1 MPHKPLKTRS
11 RKLKSI
17 QIAIIIRTKDRP
29 HLLTRCLQSLADQKR
44 LPDEIIVIND
54 AGVSID
60 KVVKNFSD
68 LNINLINNT
77 SNQGRAVAGN
87 QGVNATSC
95 DVFGFLDDDDRFLP
109 DHLQR
114 LEKVMLHFD
123 ARVAYSGCRLLKR
136 DMLGDKVILEE
147 KAIGEFNDAY
157 DTTRLRYENYIPLIN
172 LLINRALWLEV
183 GGFDESFDVFEDW
196 DVLQRLS
203 TKTNFYHLNRIT
215 TEYAVWGNS
224 QITQRINQESWR
236 QAYRQFLEKHV
247 LVLPDKK
254 LLQYLTE
261 YWLVSQERRGMVQGA
276 REEKQELR
284 LDLIQKSQDLEQSK
298 VQNIQLEQLSA
309 QLKSDYSQ
317 LQADWTAKYQQLQ
330 SDYSQLQS
338 DWQNKYE
345 QLQSDWQNKYEQLQ
359 SDWQNKY
366 EQLQSDATKQNANLQ
381 SDWQNK
387 YEQLQSDATQQNS
400 DWQHKYEQLQSE
412 YTKQEKF
419 FKKQQAETL
428 QLRAEYE
435 KLQNSLHELSKQ
447 VAVGMMT
454 VVQSQPGAYALAA
467 LSGSI
472 FDDYYRLTNWIRD
485 KAQILSDLE
494 QQLTIKIENLHSD
507 SKNVITQTNDLIKL
521 ISASR
526 WPQVRRYANLVQAI
540 DNQFETIF
548 SQTEHYISS
557 STDIGAKLGLNTLLE
572 PATQSELPSPR
583 PLSEVYPTFMSVAGT
598 SENPQFMENVH
609 ELGTIPFMLDAG
621 MVLVFTVYCPL
632 DNFFRLDILLATRV
646 RINACQVRLII
657 RELETKEI
665 LHVIYLNGIDI
676 FDNRYHPISF
686 EAIADSADKTYQVE
700 IDSPDANEQSG
711 IAVWCHPKKPQ
722 IQYAQQ
728 LPEHTIPNWL
738 EPDLLSI
745 PISANL
751 NVQSAVHLFILH
763 GIVESTPTLNVHIF
777 LGRLSKA
784 LKQANSQAK
793 IIIAGK
799 FSQELKQYCQ
809 QQQLT
814 TLELKSELT
823 AIFKWAK
830 SQKAEYLWCCEI
842 NALPQPDIIEHA
854 IEVFI
859 SNPNA
864 ALLVPMEKH
873 SDGTIRAGYA
883 SLMRDGLVSS
893 ASAGA
898 PANHPYYNYRRIIEA
913 ANSQLITIKIN
924 CLSKLD
930 LSEIDT
936 YHTPMYQLTE
946 LIWQLKETETIYEAA
961 VCYEHDQVYPE
972 FTEQDYNH
980 DSSVFY
986 KRWNDKLPTHTAPF
1000 ARHLDAVLNPQLQ
1013 PTVLIIDATLPTF
1026 DEDSGSLRIYTLLK
1040 IWVSLGYRITF
1051 FPDNLDSR
1059 FKYRHALEALGIEV
1073 FHSDYGIADAM
1084 AYRQFDFAF
1093 ICRVNVGHRYIP
1105 YVRSISPET
1114 KILYDTVDIHYIRE
1128 QRQAEIEN
1136 DSKLAINAEET
1147 KRKELSNCL
1156 LANRVITVTQDDAEH
1171 LKTEIPNLD
1180 CSVIPNIHKQQALPE
1195 VDFKQR
1201 DGLVFIGNYNHQP
1214 NDDAVYAFIETVLPK
1229 IHARLPDVC
1238 LYLIGSHMK
1247 DKMKALAS
1255 ETVKIIGWVD
1265 EVEPEFA
1272 KRRVFVSY
1280 LRYGAGM
1287 KGKLGQALSSELP
1300 VVSTTIG
1307 AEGMG
1312 LVDEET
1318 ALIADD
1324 PDKFADAVCNLYTD
1338 SVLWQKLS
1346 CQGRDYIEERYGET
1360 AVRNQ
1365 LKELLNHY

>member
-1 MPHKPLKTRS
+1 MPHKPLKTRRRRIS
-11 RKLKSI
+11 HKSI
-17 QIAIIIRTKDRP
+17 RIAIIIRTKDRP
-29 HLLTRCLQSLADQKR
+29 HLLTRCLQGLADQKR
-44 LPDEIIVIND
+44 LPDEVIIIND
-54 AGVSID
+54 GGVSID

-68 LNINLINNT
+68 LNIKLINNT
-77 SNQGRAVAGN
+77 TNQGRSVAGN
-87 QGVNATSC
+87 QGVNATNC

-147 KAIGEFNDAY
+147 KAIGEFNDPYNA
-157 DTTRLRYENYIPLIN
+157 TRLRYENYIPLIN
-172 LLINRALWLEV
+172 LLIDRALWLEV

-203 TKTNFYHLNRIT
+203 TKTHFYHLNRIT

-224 QITQRINQESWR
+224 QITQRINQDSWR
-236 QAYRQFLEKHV
+236 QAYRQFLKKHV

-276 REEKQELR
+276 REEAQELQ

-309 QLKSDYSQ
+309 QLKSDYSH

-330 SDYSQLQS
+330 SDYTQLQS
-338 DWQNKYE
+338 DWIAKYE

-359 SDWQNKY
+359 SDT
-366 EQLQSDATKQNANLQ
+366 TKQNVQLQ

-387 YEQLQSDATQQNS
+387 YEQLQSEATKQKTKLQS
-400 DWQHKYEQLQSE
+400 DWQNKYEHLQSE
-412 YTKQEKF
+412 YTKQEKLF
-419 FKKQQAETL
+419 QQQQAEML

-447 VAVGMMT
+447 IAVGMMN
-454 VVQSQPGAYALAA
+454 VVQSQPGAYALATS
-467 LSGSI
+467 SGSI
-472 FDDYYRLTNWIRD
+472 FDDYYRLINWIRD
-485 KAQILSDLE
+485 KAQILTDLE
-494 QQLTIKIENLHSD
+494 QQLTTQIQALRSESN
-507 SKNVITQTNDLIKL
+507 NVITQTNDLIKL

-540 DNQFETIF
+540 DNKFETIF

-557 STDIGAKLGLNTLLE
+557 STDIAVKLGLNTLLK
-572 PATQSELPSPR
+572 PATQFELPSPR
-583 PLSEVYPTFMSVAGT
+583 PLSDVYPTFMSVAGT

-609 ELGTIPFMLDAG
+609 ELGTIPFMLDAE

-632 DNFFRLDILLATRV
+632 DNFFRLDVLLATRV
-646 RINACQVRLII
+646 RINTCQLRLII
-657 RELETKEI
+657 RELDTKEV
-665 LHVIYLNGIDI
+665 LRVIYLDAIEV

-686 EAIADSADKTYQVE
+686 EAIADSAGKTYQVE

-711 IAVWCHPKKPQ
+711 IAVWCHAKKPH
-722 IQYAQQ
+722 IQYVQQ

-738 EPDLLSI
+738 ESDLLSL
-745 PISANL
+745 PISTNL
-751 NVQSAVHLFILH
+751 NVESASHLFILH
-763 GIVESTPTLNVHIF
+763 GIVESTPTLNLHIF
-777 LGRLSKA
+777 LARLTKA
-784 LKQANSQAK
+784 LKQANTQGN

-799 FSQELKQYCQ
+799 FSSELRQYCQ

-814 TLELKSELT
+814 TLELKSEFTTIL
-823 AIFKWAK
+823 KWAK
-830 SQKAEYLWCCEI
+830 TQQAEYLWCCEI
-842 NALPQPDIIEHA
+842 NALPQQDIIEHA
-854 IEVFI
+854 IDVFV

-883 SLMRDGLVSS
+883 SLMRDGLLSS

-913 ANSQLITIKIN
+913 ANSQLITVKIHS
-924 CLSKLD
+924 LSKLD
-930 LSEIDT
+930 FNKIAA

-946 LIWQLKETETIYEAA
+946 LIWQLKDEKAEAIYEAA
-961 VCYEHDQVYPE
+961 VCYEHDQTYPE

-980 DSSVFY
+980 DSSLFY
-986 KRWNDKLPTHTAPF
+986 KRWNNKLPTHTAPF

-1013 PTVLIIDATLPTF
+1013 PTVLVIDATLPTY

-1040 IWVSLGYRITF
+1040 IWVSLGYQITF
-1051 FPDNLDSR
+1051 FPDNLDSK

-1105 YVRSISPET
+1105 YIRSISPET
-1114 KILYDTVDIHYIRE
+1114 KIFYDTVDIHYIRE

-1136 DSKLAINAEET
+1136 NPKLALTAEET

-1180 CSVIPNIHKQQALPE
+1180 CSVIPNIHKQQELPE

-1229 IHARLPDVC
+1229 IHARLPEVC

-1287 KGKLGQALSSELP
+1287 KGKLGQALSAGLP
-1300 VVSTTIG
+1300 VVSTNIG

-1312 LVDEET
+1312 LVNEET

-1324 PDKFADAVCNLYTD
+1324 ADKFADAVCRLYTN
-1338 SVLWQKLS
+1338 SELWEKLS
-1346 CQGRDYIEERYGET
+1346 RQGRDYIEERYGET

-1365 LKELLNHY
+1365 LKELLDDY

>member
-1 MPHKPLKTRS
+1 MPHKPIKTR
-11 RKLKSI
+11 RRRMQSI

-29 HLLTRCLQSLADQKR
+29 HLLTRCLQGLADQKR
-44 LPDEIIVIND
+44 LPDEVIIIND
-54 AGVSID
+54 GGVSID
-60 KVVKNFSD
+60 KVVKDFSD
-68 LNINLINNT
+68 LNINLINNS
-77 SNQGRAVAGN
+77 SNKGRAVAGN
-87 QGVNATSC
+87 QGVNATNC

-147 KAIGEFNDAY
+147 KAIGEFNDSY
-157 DTTRLRYENYIPLIN
+157 DATRLRYENYIPLIN
-172 LLINRALWLEV
+172 LLIDRALWLEV
-183 GGFDESFDVFEDW
+183 GGFDEAFDVFEDW
-196 DVLQRLS
+196 DILQRLS
-203 TKTNFYHLNRIT
+203 IKTNFYHLNRIT

-224 QITQRINQESWR
+224 QITQRINKDSWR
-236 QAYRQFLEKHV
+236 QAYRQFLKKHV
-247 LVLPDKK
+247 LTLSDKK

-276 REEKQELR
+276 REEKQELH

-298 VQNIQLEQLSA
+298 TQNIQLEQLSA

-330 SDYSQLQS
+330 SDYTQLQS
-338 DWQNKYE
+338 DWIAKYE
-345 QLQSDWQNKYEQLQ
+345 QLQSDWQH
-359 SDWQNKY
+359 KY
-366 EQLQSDATKQNANLQ
+366 EQLQSDATKQNAQLH

-387 YEQLQSDATQQNS
+387 YEQLQSDTTKQNAKLQS
-400 DWQHKYEQLQSE
+400 DWQNSYEQLQSE
-412 YTKQEKF
+412 YTKQEKLF
-419 FKKQQAETL
+419 QKQQAEML

-447 VAVGMMT
+447 IAVGMMT
-454 VVQSQPGAYALAA
+454 IVQSQPGAYALATS
-467 LSGSI
+467 SGSI

-485 KAQILSDLE
+485 KAQILTDLE
-494 QQLTIKIENLHSD
+494 QQLTTQIQALRSD
-507 SKNVITQTNDLIKL
+507 SHNVITQTNDLIKL

-526 WPQVRRYANLVQAI
+526 WPQIRRYANLVQAI
-540 DNQFETIF
+540 DNKFKGIF
-548 SQTEHYISS
+548 SQTEQYISS
-557 STDIGAKLGLNTLLE
+557 GTDIGAKLGLNTLLKS
-572 PATQSELPSPR
+572 ATQSELPSPR
-583 PLSEVYPTFMSVAGT
+583 PLSDVYPTFMSVAGT
-598 SENPQFMENVH
+598 PENPQFMENVH
-609 ELGTIPFMLDAG
+609 ELGKIPFMLDAG
-621 MVLVFTVYCPL
+621 MVLVFTVYCHL
-632 DNFFRLDILLATRV
+632 DNFFRLDILLATRL
-646 RINACQVRLII
+646 RINTCQVRIII
-657 RELETKEI
+657 RELETKEV
-665 LHVIYLNGIDI
+665 LRVIYLDAIDV

-686 EAIADSADKTYQVE
+686 EAIADSAGKTYQVE

-711 IAVWCHPKKPQ
+711 IAVWCHAKKPQ
-722 IQYAQQ
+722 IHYVQH
-728 LPEHTIPNWL
+728 LPEHTVPNWL
-738 EPDLLSI
+738 EQDLLSI

-751 NVQSAVHLFILH
+751 NIQSAPHLFILH
-763 GIVESTPTLNVHIF
+763 GIIESTPTLNLHIF

-784 LKQANSQAK
+784 LKQANSQGK

-823 AIFKWAK
+823 AILKWAK
-830 SQKAEYLWCCEI
+830 TQTAEYLWCCEI
-842 NALPQPDIIEHA
+842 YALPQPDIIEHA
-854 IEVFI
+854 TDVFV

-873 SDGTIRAGYA
+873 SNGTIRAGYA
-883 SLMRDGLVSS
+883 SLMRDGLLSS
-893 ASAGA
+893 VSAGA

-924 CLSKLD
+924 CLSKLS
-930 LSEIDT
+930 LNEIAA

-946 LIWQLKETETIYEAA
+946 LIWQLKDEKAEAIYEAT
-961 VCYEHDQVYPE
+961 VCYEHDQTYPE

-1000 ARHLDAVLNPQLQ
+1000 ARHLDAVLNPQFQ
-1013 PTVLIIDATLPTF
+1013 PTVLVIDATLPTY

-1105 YVRSISPET
+1105 YVRLISPET

-1136 DSKLAINAEET
+1136 DSKLAITAEET

-1180 CSVIPNIHKQQALPE
+1180 CSVIPNIHQQQALPE

-1214 NDDAVYAFIETVLPK
+1214 NDDAVYAFIETILPK
-1229 IHARLPDVC
+1229 IHARLPEVC

-1287 KGKLGQALSSELP
+1287 KGKLGQALSSGLP
-1300 VVSTTIG
+1300 VVSTSIG

-1312 LVDEET
+1312 LVDKET

-1338 SVLWQKLS
+1338 SVLWEKLS
-1346 CQGRDYIEERYGET
+1346 RQGRDYIEERYGET

-1365 LKELLNHY
+1365 LKELLNNY

>member
-1 MPHKPLKTRS
+1 MTH
-11 RKLKSI
+11 KSI
-17 QIAIIIRTKDRP
+17 RIAII
-29 HLLTRCLQSLADQKR
+29 
-44 LPDEIIVIND
+44 
-54 AGVSID
+54 
-60 KVVKNFSD
+60 
-68 LNINLINNT
+68 NNS
-77 SNQGRAVAGN
+77 SNQ
-87 QGVNATSC
+87 
-95 DVFGFLDDDDRFLP
+95 
-109 DHLQR
+109 
-114 LEKVMLHFD
+114 
-123 ARVAYSGCRLLKR
+123 
-136 DMLGDKVILEE
+136 
-147 KAIGEFNDAY
+147 
-157 DTTRLRYENYIPLIN
+157 
-172 LLINRALWLEV
+172 
-183 GGFDESFDVFEDW
+183 
-196 DVLQRLS
+196 
-203 TKTNFYHLNRIT
+203 
-215 TEYAVWGNS
+215 EY
-224 QITQRINQESWR
+224 
-236 QAYRQFLEKHV
+236 
-247 LVLPDKK
+247 
-254 LLQYLTE
+254 
-261 YWLVSQERRGMVQGA
+261 
-276 REEKQELR
+276 
-284 LDLIQKSQDLEQSK
+284 
-298 VQNIQLEQLSA
+298 
-309 QLKSDYSQ
+309 
-317 LQADWTAKYQQLQ
+317 
-330 SDYSQLQS
+330 
-338 DWQNKYE
+338 KYE
-345 QLQSDWQNKYEQLQ
+345 QLQSDYR
-359 SDWQNKY
+359 
-366 EQLQSDATKQNANLQ
+366 T
-381 SDWQNK
+381 
-387 YEQLQSDATQQNS
+387 
-400 DWQHKYEQLQSE
+400 
-412 YTKQEKF
+412 
-419 FKKQQAETL
+419 QQAEML
-428 QLRAEYE
+428 QLRTEYE
-435 KLQNSLHELSKQ
+435 KLQNNLHELSKQ
-447 VAVGMMT
+447 IAAGMKP
-454 VVQSQPGAYALAA
+454 VVQSQSGAYALATS
-467 LSGSI
+467 SGTI
-472 FDDYYRLTNWIRD
+472 FDDYHRLTNWIRD

-494 QQLTIKIENLHSD
+494 PQLTTQIQALHSEYH
-507 SKNVITQTNDLIKL
+507 NVITQDNDLIKL

-526 WPQVRRYANLVQAI
+526 WPQIRRYANLVQAI
-540 DNQFETIF
+540 DNKLKGIF

-557 STDIGAKLGLNTLLE
+557 STDIGTKLGINTLLK

-583 PLSEVYPTFMSVAGT
+583 PLSEVYPTFVSVAGT
-598 SENPQFMENVH
+598 SESPQFMENVH

-632 DNFFRLDILLATRV
+632 DNFFRIDILLATCT
-646 RINACQVRLII
+646 RINTCQVRLII
-657 RELETKEI
+657 RELDTKQV
-665 LHVIYLNGIDI
+665 LRVIYLDAIEV

-686 EAIADSADKTYQVE
+686 EAIADSAGKTYQVE
-700 IDSPDANEQSG
+700 IDSPDANDQSA
-711 IAVWCHPKKPQ
+711 IAVWCHAKKPQ
-722 IQYAQQ
+722 INYVQQ
-728 LPEHTIPNWL
+728 LPEHIVPNWL
-738 EPDLLSI
+738 EQDLLSI

-751 NVQSAVHLFILH
+751 NVESASHLFMLH
-763 GIVESTPTLNVHIF
+763 GIVESTPTLNLHIF

-784 LKQANSQAK
+784 LKQANSQGK

-799 FSQELKQYCQ
+799 FSSELKQYCQ

-823 AIFKWAK
+823 AILKWAK
-830 SQKAEYLWCCEI
+830 TQKAEYLWCCQI
-842 NALPQPDIIEHA
+842 NALPQQGIIEHA
-854 IEVFI
+854 IEVFVT
-859 SNPNA
+859 NPNA

-883 SLMRDGLVSS
+883 SLMRDGILSS

-924 CLSKLD
+924 CLSKLN
-930 LSEIDT
+930 LSGIDT
-936 YHTPMYQLTE
+936 YHTQMYQLTE
-946 LIWQLKETETIYEAA
+946 LIWQLKEAETIYEAA
-961 VCYEHDQVYPE
+961 VCYEHDQTYPE

-1013 PTVLIIDATLPTF
+1013 PTVLVIEGTLPTF
-1026 DEDSGSLRIYTLLK
+1026 DEDSASLRIYTLLK

-1051 FPDNLDSR
+1051 FSDNLDSR

-1093 ICRVNVGHRYIP
+1093 ICRVDIGHRYIP
-1105 YVRSISPET
+1105 YVRSISPKT

-1147 KRKELSNCL
+1147 KRNELSNCL

-1180 CSVIPNIHKQQALPE
+1180 CSVIPNIHQQQALPD

-1214 NDDAVYAFIETVLPK
+1214 NDDAVYAFIETLLPK
-1229 IHARLPDVC
+1229 IHARLPEVC

-1265 EVEPEFA
+1265 EVEPEFS

-1287 KGKLGQALSSELP
+1287 KGKLGQALSSGLP

-1324 PDKFADAVCNLYTD
+1324 PDKFADAVCRLYTD
-1338 SVLWQKLS
+1338 SVLWEKLS
-1346 CQGRDYIEERYGET
+1346 RQGRVYIEERYGET

-1365 LKELLNHY
+1365 LKELLDNY

>member
-1 MPHKPLKTRS
+1 MSQNLYN
-11 RKLKSI
+11 L

-29 HLLTRCLQSLADQKR
+29 HLLTRCLQGLVDQKR
-44 LPDEIIVIND
+44 LPDEVIIIND
-54 AGVSID
+54 GGISID
-60 KVVKNFSD
+60 KVVKDFSD
-68 LNINLINNT
+68 LNINLINNS
-77 SNQGRAVAGN
+77 SNKGRSVAGN

-95 DVFGFLDDDDRFLP
+95 DVIGFLDDDDRFLP

-147 KAIGEFNDAY
+147 KAIGEFNDSY
-157 DTTRLRYENYIPLIN
+157 DAIRLRYENYIPLIN

-183 GGFDESFDVFEDW
+183 GGFDESFDIFEDW

-224 QITQRINQESWR
+224 QITQRINQDSWR
-236 QAYRQFLEKHV
+236 QAYRQFLKKHV
-247 LVLPDKK
+247 LVLPNKE
-254 LLQYLTE
+254 LLKYLTE

-276 REEKQELR
+276 REEAQELR

-298 VQNIQLEQLSA
+298 TQNIQLEQLSA
-309 QLKSDYSQ
+309 QLKSDYSH

-338 DWQNKYE
+338 DWI
-345 QLQSDWQNKYEQLQ
+345 
-359 SDWQNKY
+359 
-366 EQLQSDATKQNANLQ
+366 A
-381 SDWQNK
+381 K

-412 YTKQEKF
+412 ATKQNAQLQSDWQNKYEQLQSEATKQNAQLQSEYTKQEKLF
-419 FKKQQAETL
+419 QQQQAEML

-447 VAVGMMT
+447 VAVGMMN
-454 VVQSQPGAYALAA
+454 VVQSQPGAYALATS
-467 LSGSI
+467 SGSI

-485 KAQILSDLE
+485 KAQILTDLE
-494 QQLTIKIENLHSD
+494 QQLTTQIEALRSESN
-507 SKNVITQTNDLIKL
+507 NVITQSNDLIKL

-526 WPQVRRYANLVQAI
+526 WPQIRRYANLVQDI
-540 DNQFETIF
+540 DNKFETIF
-548 SQTEHYISS
+548 SQTEHYIST
-557 STDIGAKLGLNTLLE
+557 STDISAKLGLNTLLK
-572 PATQSELPSPR
+572 PATQSELPPPR
-583 PLSEVYPTFMSVAGT
+583 PLSELYPTFMSVAGT

-632 DNFFRLDILLATRV
+632 DDFFRLDILLATRV
-646 RINACQVRLII
+646 RINTCQVRLII
-657 RELETKEI
+657 RDLESQEVVR
-665 LHVIYLNGIDI
+665 VIYLNAIEV

-686 EAIADSADKTYQVE
+686 EAIADSAGKTYQVE
-700 IDSPDANEQSG
+700 IDSPNANDQSG
-711 IAVWCHPKKPQ
+711 IAVWCHAKKPQ
-722 IQYAQQ
+722 INYVQQ

-751 NVQSAVHLFILH
+751 NVESASHLFILH
-763 GIVESTPTLNVHIF
+763 GIIESTPTLNVHIF
-777 LGRLSKA
+777 LGRLSKE

-823 AIFKWAK
+823 AILKWAK
-830 SQKAEYLWCCEI
+830 TQKAEYLWCCEI

-854 IEVFI
+854 IDVFV

-883 SLMRDGLVSS
+883 SLMRDGLLSS

-913 ANSQLITIKIN
+913 TNSQLITIKIN
-924 CLSKLD
+924 CLSKLE
-930 LSEIDT
+930 LSEIAAYD
-936 YHTPMYQLTE
+936 TPMYQLTE
-946 LIWQLKETETIYEAA
+946 LIWQLKKAETIYDAA
-961 VCYEHDQVYPE
+961 VCYEHDQAYPE

-980 DSSVFY
+980 DSNVFY
-986 KRWNDKLPTHTAPF
+986 KRWKDKLPTHTAPF

-1013 PTVLIIDATLPTF
+1013 PTVLVIDATLPTF

-1136 DSKLAINAEET
+1136 DPKLAKSAEET

-1171 LKTEIPNLD
+1171 LKTEIPNLE

-1195 VDFKQR
+1195 VEFKQR

-1229 IHARLPDVC
+1229 IHARLPEVC

-1287 KGKLGQALSSELP
+1287 KGKLGQALSAGLP

-1312 LVDEET
+1312 LVDKET

-1324 PDKFADAVCNLYTD
+1324 ADKFADAVCNLYTD
-1338 SVLWQKLS
+1338 SVLWEKLS
-1346 CQGRDYIEERYGET
+1346 RQGRDYIEERYGET

-1365 LKELLNHY
+1365 IKALLSL

>member
-1 MPHKPLKTRS
+1 MKKNLNMPHKPIKTHR
-11 RKLKSI
+11 RRIKSI

-29 HLLTRCLQSLADQKR
+29 HLLTRCLQGLVDQKR
-44 LPDEIIVIND
+44 LPDEVIVIND
-54 AGVSID
+54 GGVSID
-60 KVVKNFSD
+60 NVVKDFSE
-68 LNINLINNT
+68 LNINFINNT

-87 QGVNATSC
+87 QGVNATTC
-95 DVFGFLDDDDRFLP
+95 DVIGFLDDDDRFLP

-157 DTTRLRYENYIPLIN
+157 DATRLSYENYIPLIN
-172 LLINRALWLEV
+172 LLIDRALWLEV

-196 DVLQRLS
+196 DVLKRLS
-203 TKTNFYHLNRIT
+203 TKANFYHLNRIT

-224 QITQRINQESWR
+224 QITQRINQDSWR
-236 QAYRQFLEKHV
+236 QAYRQFLKKHV
-247 LVLPDKK
+247 LVLSDKK

-261 YWLVSQERRGMVQGA
+261 YWLVSQERRGIVQGA
-276 REEKQELR
+276 REEAQELR

-330 SDYSQLQS
+330 SDYTKLQY
-338 DWQNKYE
+338 DWIV
-345 QLQSDWQNKYEQLQ
+345 KYEQLQ

-366 EQLQSDATKQNANLQ
+366 EQLQSDATKQNAQLQ

-387 YEQLQSDATQQNS
+387 YEQLQSDATKQNAQLQS
-400 DWQHKYEQLQSE
+400 DWQNKYKQLQSE
-412 YTKQEKF
+412 YTKQEKLF
-419 FKKQQAETL
+419 QKQQAEML
-428 QLRAEYE
+428 QLRTEYE
-435 KLQNSLHELSKQ
+435 KLENSLHELSKQ

-454 VVQSQPGAYALAA
+454 IVQSQPGAYALAT

-485 KAQILSDLE
+485 KAQILTDLE
-494 QQLTIKIENLHSD
+494 QQLTTQIQALHSE
-507 SKNVITQTNDLIKL
+507 SHNVITQTNDLIKL

-526 WPQVRRYANLVQAI
+526 WPQIRRYANLVQAI
-540 DNQFETIF
+540 DNKFENIF

-557 STDIGAKLGLNTLLE
+557 STDIGAKLGLNTLLK
-572 PATQSELPSPR
+572 PATQPELPSPR

-632 DNFFRLDILLATRV
+632 DDFFRLDILLATRL
-646 RINACQVRLII
+646 RINTCQVRLII
-657 RELETKEI
+657 RESETKQI
-665 LHVIYLNGIDI
+665 LRVIYLNAIEI

-686 EAIADSADKTYQVE
+686 EAIADSAGKTYQVE
-700 IDSPDANEQSG
+700 IDSPNANEQSG
-711 IAVWCHPKKPQ
+711 IAVWCHAKKPQ
-722 IQYAQQ
+722 INYVQQ
-728 LPEHTIPNWL
+728 LAEHTIPNWL

-751 NVQSAVHLFILH
+751 NVQSAAHLFILH
-763 GIVESTPTLNVHIF
+763 GIVESTPTLNLHLF

-784 LKQANSQAK
+784 LKQAQGK
-793 IIIAGK
+793 IIIAGR
-799 FSQELKQYCQ
+799 FSSELKQYCQ

-823 AIFKWAK
+823 AILKYAQT
-830 SQKAEYLWCCEI
+830 QKAEYLWCCEI

-854 IEVFI
+854 IEVFV

-883 SLMRDGLVSS
+883 SLMRDGLLSS
-893 ASAGA
+893 VSAGA
-898 PANHPYYNYRRIIEA
+898 PANHPYHNYRRIIEA
-913 ANSQLITIKIN
+913 ANSQLIIVKIN
-924 CLSKLD
+924 YLSKLD
-930 LSEIDT
+930 LSEIAAYD
-936 YHTPMYQLTE
+936 TPMYQLTE
-946 LIWQLKETETIYEAA
+946 LIWQLKDEKAEAIYEAA
-961 VCYEHDQVYPE
+961 VCYQHDQTYPE

-986 KRWNDKLPTHTAPF
+986 KRWNEKLPAHTAPF
-1000 ARHLDAVLNPQLQ
+1000 ACHLDAVLNPQLQ
-1013 PTVLIIDATLPTF
+1013 PTVLVIDATLPTF

-1105 YVRSISPET
+1105 YVRLISPET
-1114 KILYDTVDIHYIRE
+1114 KILYDTVDIHYVRE

-1136 DSKLAINAEET
+1136 DPKLAINAEET

-1229 IHARLPDVC
+1229 IHARLPEVC

-1287 KGKLGQALSSELP
+1287 KGKLGQALSSGLP

-1312 LVDEET
+1312 LVD
-1318 ALIADD
+1318 
-1324 PDKFADAVCNLYTD
+1324 AVCSL
-1338 SVLWQKLS
+1338 
-1346 CQGRDYIEERYGET
+1346 
-1360 AVRNQ
+1360 
-1365 LKELLNHY
+1365 

>member
-1 MPHKPLKTRS
+1 MPHKPLKTR
-11 RKLKSI
+11 RRRITNKSI
-17 QIAIIIRTKDRP
+17 RIAIIIRTKDRP
-29 HLLTRCLQSLADQKR
+29 HLLTRCLQGLVDQKR
-44 LPDEIIVIND
+44 LPDEVIIIND
-54 AGVSID
+54 GGVSID

-68 LNINLINNT
+68 LNIKLINNS

-157 DTTRLRYENYIPLIN
+157 DATRLRYENYIPLIN
-172 LLINRALWLEV
+172 LLIDRALWLKV

-224 QITQRINQESWR
+224 QITQRINQDSWR

-247 LVLPDKK
+247 LVLPNKE

-276 REEKQELR
+276 REQAQELR

-298 VQNIQLEQLSA
+298 LQNIQLEQLSA
-309 QLKSDYSQ
+309 QLKSDYSH

-338 DWQNKYE
+338 DWIAKYE
-345 QLQSDWQNKYEQLQ
+345 QLQSEAVQQNTQLQ

-366 EQLQSDATKQNANLQ
+366 EQLQSDAAKQKTKLQ
-381 SDWQNK
+381 SNWQNN
-387 YEQLQSDATQQNS
+387 YDQLQ
-400 DWQHKYEQLQSE
+400 LE
-412 YTKQEKF
+412 YTKQEKLF
-419 FKKQQAETL
+419 QQQQAEML
-428 QLRAEYE
+428 QLRTEYE

-447 VAVGMMT
+447 VAVGMMNIL
-454 VVQSQPGAYALAA
+454 QSQPGAYALATS
-467 LSGSI
+467 SGSI

-485 KAQILSDLE
+485 KAQILTDLE
-494 QQLTIKIENLHSD
+494 QQLT
-507 SKNVITQTNDLIKL
+507 TQIQALRSEYQNISTQVNDLIKL

-526 WPQVRRYANLVQAI
+526 WPQVRRYANFVQAI
-540 DNQFETIF
+540 DNKFETIF
-548 SQTEHYISS
+548 SQTEHYIST
-557 STDIGAKLGLNTLLE
+557 STDISAKLGLNVLVKPVIE
-572 PATQSELPSPR
+572 SELPPPR
-583 PLSEVYPTFMSVAGT
+583 PLSDVYPTFMSVAGT

-621 MVLVFTVYCPL
+621 IVLVFTVYCPL
-632 DNFFRLDILLATRV
+632 DNFFRLDILLATRL
-646 RINACQVRLII
+646 RINTCQVRLII
-657 RELETKEI
+657 RELETKQV
-665 LHVIYLNGIDI
+665 LRVIYLDAIEV
-676 FDNRYHPISF
+676 FDNRYHTISF
-686 EAIADSADKTYQVE
+686 EAIADSAGKTYQVE
-700 IDSPDANEQSG
+700 IDSPDANDQSG
-711 IAVWCHPKKPQ
+711 IAVWCHAKKPP
-722 IQYAQQ
+722 INYVQQ
-728 LPEHTIPNWL
+728 LPQHTIPNWL

-745 PISANL
+745 PISTNL
-751 NVQSAVHLFILH
+751 NVESASHLFILH
-763 GIVESTPTLNVHIF
+763 GIVESTPTLNLHIF
-777 LGRLSKA
+777 LARLSKA
-784 LKQANSQAK
+784 LKQANTQGN

-799 FSQELKQYCQ
+799 FSSELTQYCQ
-809 QQQLT
+809 QQQLK
-814 TLELKSELT
+814 TLELKSEFT
-823 AIFKWAK
+823 AILKWAK
-830 SQKAEYLWCCEI
+830 TQQAEYLWCCEI
-842 NALPQPDIIEHA
+842 NALPQQDIIEHA
-854 IEVFI
+854 IDVFV

-883 SLMRDGLVSS
+883 SLMRDGVLSS
-893 ASAGA
+893 ISAGA

-913 ANSQLITIKIN
+913 ANSQLITIKIEY
-924 CLSKLD
+924 LSKLD
-930 LSEIDT
+930 ISEIAA

-946 LIWQLKETETIYEAA
+946 LIWQLKDEKAKAIYEAA
-961 VCYEHDQVYPE
+961 VCYENDQTYSE
-972 FTEQDYNH
+972 FSEQDYNH

-986 KRWNDKLPTHTAPF
+986 KRWKNKLPTHTAPF

-1013 PTVLIIDATLPTF
+1013 PTVLVIDATLPTY

-1051 FPDNLDSR
+1051 FPDNLDSK

-1093 ICRVNVGHRYIP
+1093 ICRVDVGHRYIP

-1114 KILYDTVDIHYIRE
+1114 KIFYDTVDIHYIRQ

-1136 DSKLAINAEET
+1136 NSKLAISAEET

-1180 CSVIPNIHKQQALPE
+1180 CSVIPNIHKQQELPE

-1287 KGKLGQALSSELP
+1287 KGKLGQALSAGLP
-1300 VVSTTIG
+1300 VVSTNIG

-1312 LVDEET
+1312 LVDKET

-1324 PDKFADAVCNLYTD
+1324 ADKFADAVCNLYTD
-1338 SVLWQKLS
+1338 SVLWEKLS
-1346 CQGRDYIEERYGET
+1346 RQGRDYIEERYGET

-1365 LKELLNHY
+1365 LKELLDHY